1 MQYRNPFLQSLL
13 DIAEEKTFVRNAF
26 LLSEGQVEHHI
37 YIVKSGAIRAF
48 LLTELGEITIRFGYE
63 GSIINSLASFFQ
75 EKPSQLY
82 LQAIR
87 QTKVAVISR
96 TQFRALLAQEPDL
109 LLAYHQLLEN
119 VLSEQIE
126 REIDLLLPS
135 PSERLA
141 RVLARS
147 PQLFQEIPLKYI
159 ANYLRMSPET
169 LSRLRSS

>member
-1 MQYRNPFLQSLL
+1 MLKKNSFIQALL
-13 DIAEEKTFVRNAF
+13 AMSEEKKFLRNDF
-26 LLSEGQVEHHI
+26 LLQEGQVEQHI

-87 QTKVAVISR
+87 QSKVAVISR
-96 TQFRALLAQEPDL
+96 TQFRQLLMESPALLLE
-109 LLAYHQLLEN
+109 YHQVLEN
-119 VLSEQIE
+119 ILSEQIE

-147 PQLFQEIPLKYI
+147 PQLFQEVPLKYI
-159 ANYLRMSPET
+159 ANYLRMTPET
-169 LSRLRSS
+169 ISRLRKS

>member
-1 MQYRNPFLQSLL
+1 MQRNKSFIEALL
-13 DIAEEKTFVRNAF
+13 EVAEEKTFARNAF
-26 LLSEGQVEHHI
+26 LLQEGQVEHHI

-48 LLTELGEITIRFGYE
+48 LLTELGEVTIRFGYE

-87 QTKVAVISR
+87 QCKVAVIRR
-96 TQFRALLAQEPDL
+96 TQFRQLLAEQPSL
-109 LLAYHQLLEN
+109 LVEYHKLLEN

-141 RVLARS
+141 RVLVRS

-159 ANYLRMSPET
+159 ANYLRMTPET